1 MPRLLD
7 VSDEVRAE
15 IGDDEA
21 DRLLGGAHA
30 PDTYDC
36 TSCRTP
42 GDSLHERTSTVLFV
56 GEETAVLAFAHA
68 RCIPSQVVPV
78 SEEQLLGAVRSISQ
92 AQGSGLPT
100 QAGYPD
106 GAGYPDPLTG
116 HLTDPL
122 PGQLGGRPT
131 GPLTDPFGPPLGDP
145 LHGASTPAPAAAAPQ
160 APTADPGARVPSPGE
175 PAVLGVTCGLV
186 LCGDTGHAA
195 LVVEPTGP
203 VGRPG
208 STSGTDEFLSLLAD
222 QGFAPITDVDQPPA
236 RLPGWSVLVAM
247 GRLHSILQPSTVGN
261 SAWWQAHQPLVVTEA
276 WRMAAARQSTVVMY
290 AAPAGTIGRQ
300 PREDLLRTAL
310 DRASARG
317 LVVAATLP
325 LAGT

>member
-1 MPRLLD
+1 MPRMLD

-42 GDSLHERTSTVLFV
+42 GDSVNEPTSTVLFV
-56 GEETAVLAFAHA
+56 GDETAVLAFAHS
-68 RCIPSQVVPV
+68 RCIPSQVVAV

-92 AQGSGLPT
+92 TQGSGLPA
-100 QAGYPD
+100 QGYPVD
-106 GAGYPDPLTG
+106 PMTTAAPQAHLAPYPEATG
-116 HLTDPL
+116 L
-122 PGQLGGRPT
+122 PAAP
-131 GPLTDPFGPPLGDP
+131 
-145 LHGASTPAPAAAAPQ
+145 APAPAA
-160 APTADPGARVPSPGE
+160 PTPEPVTGPAPGE
-175 PAVLGVTCGLV
+175 PAILGITCGLV

-208 STSGTDEFLSLLAD
+208 SLVGADEFLALLAEH
-222 QGFAPITDVDQPPA
+222 GFAPMYNVEQPPA
-236 RLPGWSVLVAM
+236 VLPGWSVLMAM
-247 GRLHSILQPSTVGN
+247 GRLHAILQPSAAGT
-261 SAWWQAHQPLVVTEA
+261 SAAWWQAHQPLLVTEP
-276 WRMAAARQSTVVMY
+276 WRAAASRHAQVIMY

-310 DRASARG
+310 DRAAAQG
-317 LVVAATLP
+317 LLVAAALP